1 MAGKGSG
8 IAYKGAYPSETIGLR
23 GYASQCVNCKL
34 VLISQYN
41 RFFPSTT
48 CMGNYALW
56 NPGYDVSTG
65 VVMWTNDFG
74 YSGSKLND
82 FEQGFS
88 FK

>member
-1 MAGKGSG
+1 
-8 IAYKGAYPSETIGLR
+8 
-23 GYASQCVNCKL
+23 
-34 VLISQYN
+34 
-41 RFFPSTT
+41 
-48 CMGNYALW
+48 MGNYALW